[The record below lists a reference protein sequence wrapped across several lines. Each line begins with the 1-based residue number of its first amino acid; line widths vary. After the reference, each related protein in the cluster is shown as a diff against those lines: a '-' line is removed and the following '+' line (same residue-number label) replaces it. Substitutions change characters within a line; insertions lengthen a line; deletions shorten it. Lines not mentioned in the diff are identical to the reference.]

1 MVLHYPL
8 VMLHCI
14 SVNFSQ
20 VYRFMQNL
28 FMCKVHNLVFIIHLL
43 VIRINCVANKLKLE

>member
-8 VMLHCI
+8 VMLHYI

-28 FMCKVHNLVFIIHLL
+28 FMCKVRNLVFIICLL
-43 VIRINCVANKLKLE
+43 VIRTDCVADKLKIE

>member
-8 VMLHCI
+8 VMLHGI
-14 SVNFSQ
+14 SINFSQ

-28 FMCKVHNLVFIIHLL
+28 FMCRVCNLVFIIRLL
-43 VIRINCVANKLKLE
+43 VIRIDCVADKLKLE